1 MKREVVLKNM
11 AIYYVKTMVFAVGS
25 YWLVL
30 LIYGRT
36 KITFFEW
43 VVVILVAFTIGY
55 IPNFIKLLREK

>member
-36 KITFFEW
+36 KITFVEW

-55 IPNFIKLLREK
+55 IPYFIKLLRGK

>member
-11 AIYYVKTMVFAVGS
+11 AIYYVKAMVFAVGS

-43 VVVILVAFTIGY
+43 AVVILVAFTIGY
-55 IPNFIKLLREK
+55 IPYFIKLLREK